1 MSIVTPITQRKSER
15 LMKNQPLAG
24 QNREILKQA
33 LWSAISNIEIPFD
46 ISVKA
51 YQVKL
56 DGMVNGDTYQ
66 GGKASNRI
74 GSATWTNILSK
85 TERHEIWAM
94 FVLLFEDLKNDA
106 GLYQL
111 EESTFRIFDALKELG
126 IDHDQYMSIR
136 NQTTKLLDLYGWIEV
151 MATLRESFR

>member
-1 MSIVTPITQRKSER
+1 
-15 LMKNQPLAG
+15 
-24 QNREILKQA
+24 
-33 LWSAISNIEIPFD
+33 
-46 ISVKA
+46 
-51 YQVKL
+51 
-56 DGMVNGDTYQ
+56 
-66 GGKASNRI
+66 
-74 GSATWTNILSK
+74 
-85 TERHEIWAM
+85 M

>member
-1 MSIVTPITQRKSER
+1 
-15 LMKNQPLAG
+15 MKNQPLAG

-111 EESTFRIFDALKELG
+111 
-126 IDHDQYMSIR
+126 
-136 NQTTKLLDLYGWIEV
+136 
-151 MATLRESFR
+151 